1 MRETFHKSE
10 RLCSRT
16 LIQQTFREGRTFH
29 NSPFR
34 VHWMQKP
41 FSFPF
46 PVQVMITVPKSLI
59 PKATGR
65 NLLKRRI
72 REAYRKNKSILYE
85 SLAASDRQIVLIISY
100 NTKETLTY
108 DEIRRKI
115 ILLLQRLN
123 EAVEKTSG

>member
-1 MRETFHKSE
+1 MRETFHKNE

-16 LIQQTFREGRTFH
+16 LIQQLFRTGRTF
-29 NSPFR
+29 NSGPFR
-34 VHWMQKP
+34 AHWLP
-41 FSFPF
+41 RAGTSGS
-46 PVQVMITVPKSLI
+46 PVQVMIAVPKGLV

-72 REAYRKNKSILYE
+72 REAYRRNKKILYE
-85 SLAASDRQIVLIISY
+85 PLSGAGQQIVLIISY
-100 NTKETLTY
+100 NTKETLTFE
-108 DEIRRKI
+108 EIRPKI